1 MDLVNELL
9 KQLEGAY
16 APSTLRGYRN
26 DYGQFASFCK
36 ERGES
41 PLPAAPT
48 TVMEFLEFRAETVKL
63 STLEHGATSI
73 STLHRLSG
81 LDDPTK
87 SPLVQ
92 ICLRKLRRKLGR
104 AQEQA
109 FGITARLRDAMI
121 KTCDTGP
128 AGRRD
133 AALIHLA
140 YDSMSRASEMLALTW
155 NDFTIG
161 ADGHGSVIIR
171 RSKTDQEG
179 RGRRAMLT
187 STCTR
192 RVIRWRT
199 ALWRAERRLG
209 VTADV
214 FEKSLV
220 LRNISRHGH
229 IGESLSAM
237 SLNRIFKDRA
247 WRAGQTKSQIDRIS
261 GHSTRVGS
269 AQDLDK
275 SDGSNPPLCMPCLRL
290 FLLPRS
296 AGTVARYIEHTEL
309 TEILNL
315 RI

>member
-1 MDLVNELL
+1 MSDAVNCLL

-92 ICLRKLRRKLGR
+92 ICLRNLRRKLCR

-140 YDSMSRASEMLALTW
+140 YDSMCRASELLALTW
-155 NDFTIG
+155 QDFSIS
-161 ADGHGSVIIR
+161 ADGRGSAIIR

-187 STCTR
+187 PTCTR
-192 RVIRWRT
+192 RVISWRK
-199 ALWRAERRLG
+199 ALWRAERRFG
-209 VTADV
+209 VTEDL
-214 FEKSLV
+214 FEKSLM

-237 SLNRIFKDRA
+237 SLNRILKDRA
-247 WRAGQTKSQIDRIS
+247 WRAGQSKSQIDRIS

-269 AQDLDK
+269 AQDLVK
-275 SDGSNPPLCMPCLRL
+275 CGAT
-290 FLLPRS
+290 LPQIMLAGGWKS

-309 TEILNL
+309 NEILEL

>member
-1 MDLVNELL
+1 MDFVNGLL

-41 PLPAAPT
+41 PLPAATT
-48 TVMEFLEFRAETVKL
+48 TVVEFLEFRAETVKL

-104 AQEQA
+104 AQAQA
-109 FGITARLRDAMI
+109 FGITAGLRDAMI
-121 KTCDTGP
+121 KTCDAGP
-128 AGRRD
+128 VGRRD

-140 YDSMSRASEMLALTW
+140 YDSMCRASELLALTW
-155 NDFTIG
+155 QNFAINYE
-161 ADGHGSVIIR
+161 GHGSVIIR

-187 STCTR
+187 PACTK
-192 RVIRWRT
+192 RVVRWRT
-199 ALWRAERRLG
+199 ALWRTERRLG
-209 VTADV
+209 TSADT
-214 FEKSLV
+214 FEGSFM

-237 SLNRIFKDRA
+237 SLNRILKDRA
-247 WRAGQTKSQIDRIS
+247 WRAGQSKSQIDRIS

-269 AQDLDK
+269 AQDLVK
-275 SDGSNPPLCMPCLRL
+275 CGAT
-290 FLLPRS
+290 LPQIMLAGGWKS

-309 TEILNL
+309 NEILEL

>member
-1 MDLVNELL
+1 MPDAVNELL

-41 PLPAAPT
+41 PLPAAPA
-48 TVMEFLEFRAETVKL
+48 TVEEFLEFRAETVKL

-104 AQEQA
+104 AQAQA
-109 FGITARLRDAMI
+109 LGMTAKLRDAMI
-121 KTCDTGP
+121 ASCDAGP
-128 AGRRD
+128 VGRRD

-209 VTADV
+209 VTEDL
-214 FEKSLV
+214 FEKSLM

-237 SLNRIFKDRA
+237 SLNRILKDRA
-247 WRAGQTKSQIDRIS
+247 WRAGQSKSQIDRIS

-269 AQDLDK
+269 AQDLVK
-275 SDGSNPPLCMPCLRL
+275 CGAT
-290 FLLPRS
+290 LPQIMLAGGWKS

-309 TEILNL
+309 GEILNL

>member
-1 MDLVNELL
+1 MSDAVNELL
-9 KQLEGAY
+9 RQLEGAY

-26 DYGQFASFCK
+26 DYGQFARFCK

-41 PLPAAPT
+41 PLPAEPAI
-48 TVMEFLEFRAETVKL
+48 VVEFLEFRAETVKL

-109 FGITARLRDAMI
+109 FGITAGLRDAMI

-128 AGRRD
+128 VGRRD

-140 YDSMSRASEMLALTW
+140 YDSMCRASELLALTW
-155 NDFTIG
+155 RDFTIS
-161 ADGHGSVIIR
+161 ADGRGSVIIR

-187 STCTR
+187 SACAK

-199 ALWRAERRLG
+199 GLWRTEKHLG
-209 VTADV
+209 VNADA
-214 FEKSLV
+214 FEKSFM

-229 IGESLSAM
+229 IRESLSAM
-237 SLNRIFKDRA
+237 SLNRILKDRA
-247 WRAGQTKSQIDRIS
+247 WRAGQSKSQIDRIS

-269 AQDLDK
+269 AQDLVKCGATLPQIMLAGGWK
-275 SDGSNPPLCMPCLRL
+275 SAS
-290 FLLPRS
+290 
-296 AGTVARYIEHTEL
+296 TVARYIEHTEL
-309 TEILNL
+309 NEILEL

>member
-1 MDLVNELL
+1 MDRVNELL
-9 KQLEGAY
+9 KQLDGAY

-36 ERGES
+36 ERGKS
-41 PLPAAPT
+41 PLPAAPA
-48 TVMEFLEFRAETVKL
+48 TVLEFLEFRAETVKL

-104 AQEQA
+104 AQAQA
-109 FGITARLRDAMI
+109 FGITAKLRDAMI
-121 KTCDTGP
+121 KTCDTRP
-128 AGRRD
+128 VGRRD

-140 YDSMSRASEMLALTW
+140 YDSMCRASELLALTW
-155 NDFTIG
+155 QDFVVS
-161 ADGHGSVIIR
+161 ADGHGSAIIR

-187 STCTR
+187 PACTK
-192 RVIRWRT
+192 RVIKWRT

-209 VTADV
+209 VSADT
-214 FEKSLV
+214 FEKSLL

-237 SLNRIFKDRA
+237 SLNRILKDRA
-247 WRAGQTKSQIDRIS
+247 WRAGQPKSQIDRIS

-269 AQDLDK
+269 AQDLVK
-275 SDGSNPPLCMPCLRL
+275 CGAT
-290 FLLPRS
+290 LPQIMLAGGWKR

-309 TEILNL
+309 TEILEL

>member
-41 PLPAAPT
+41 PLPAAPA
-48 TVMEFLEFRAETVKL
+48 TVVDFLEFRASTVKL

-81 LDDPTK
+81 LDDPTR

-104 AQEQA
+104 AQDQA
-109 FGITARLRDAMI
+109 YGITAKLRDAMI

-128 AGRRD
+128 VGRRD

-140 YDSMSRASEMLALTW
+140 YDSMCRASELLALTW
-155 NDFTIG
+155 QDFAINYE
-161 ADGHGSVIIR
+161 GHDSVIIR

-187 STCTR
+187 PACTK
-192 RVIRWRT
+192 RVVRWRT
-199 ALWRAERRLG
+199 ALWRTERRLG
-209 VTADV
+209 FTADT
-214 FEKSLV
+214 FEKSFM
-220 LRNISRHGH
+220 LRNVSRHGH
-229 IGESLSAM
+229 IGEGLSAM
-237 SLNRIFKDRA
+237 SLNRILKDRA
-247 WRAGQTKSQIDRIS
+247 WRAGQSKSQINRIS

-269 AQDLDK
+269 AQDLVK
-275 SDGSNPPLCMPCLRL
+275 CGAT
-290 FLLPRS
+290 LPQIMLAGGWKS

-309 TEILNL
+309 NEILEL